1 MFPLIVLFSG
11 SFVIALSGAMMPGPL
26 LTKTIGESSRRGFLA
41 GPLLILGHGLLEF
54 VLVVA
59 LFLGLAP
66 WLKGKWTFVVIA
78 FAGAGILVW
87 MAVGMLRSLPKL
99 RIEWDQ
105 GGAAAGS
112 LVLDGAL
119 MSVANPYWTV
129 WWATI
134 GIAYLLQSTEYGLV
148 GVTAFFAGHIL
159 GDLAWY
165 TVVSTAVDR
174 GRRFFTDRLYRRV
187 IGACAVFLLLFAAL
201 FLVAGVRRMVA

>member
-1 MFPLIVLFSG
+1 MVPLIALFFG

-26 LTKTIGESSRRGFLA
+26 LTKTIGESSKRGFLA

-66 WLKGKWTFVVIA
+66 WLKGKWTFVAIA
-78 FAGAGILVW
+78 FAGSGILVW
-87 MAVGMLRSLPKL
+87 MAVGMFRSLPKL
-99 RIEWDQ
+99 RIEWEE
-105 GGAAAGS
+105 GGAAAGP
-112 LVLDGAL
+112 LVLDGVL
-119 MSVANPYWTV
+119 MSLANPYWTV

-134 GIAYLLQSTEYGLV
+134 GIAYLLQSTEFGLA
-148 GVTAFFAGHIL
+148 GVVAFFAGHIL

-165 TVVSTAVDR
+165 TVVSTAVHQ

-187 IGACAVFLLLFAAL
+187 IAACAAFLLIFAAF
-201 FLVAGVRRMVA
+201 FLVAGVRKLAG